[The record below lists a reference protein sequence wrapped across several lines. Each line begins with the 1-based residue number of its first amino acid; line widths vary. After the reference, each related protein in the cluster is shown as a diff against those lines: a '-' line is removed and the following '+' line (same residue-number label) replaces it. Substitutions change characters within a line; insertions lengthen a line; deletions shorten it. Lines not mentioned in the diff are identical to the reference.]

1 MSSSQR
7 PQPSPG
13 WPVCATHA
21 APRRTADAA
30 TNMSLTILVGFAM
43 HGPLLFLCCSR
54 PAFKKD
60 RCHSFSTGDPPAGP
74 VLCRTFGATRSCL
87 VRLQEI
93 KGARS
98 PRLVVLAVHGSRKR
112 LRRAIGRK
120 VTLHLA
126 HFPLW
131 HDDPWHGQ
139 GTSLLFHRCQSSLF
153 STETVW
159 SNRTSVK
166 VSFPRSPPDSTTPWV
181 FQNV

>member
-13 WPVCATHA
+13 WLVCATHA

-30 TNMSLTILVGFAM
+30 TNMSLTFLVGFAM
-43 HGPLLFLCCSR
+43 HGVRHVSRRPVAVFVLLTTSFQKRSVSLLLAGWPCPLPHVWSNAL
-54 PAFKKD
+54 
-60 RCHSFSTGDPPAGP
+60 
-74 VLCRTFGATRSCL
+74 VSC
-87 VRLQEI
+87 VQLQEN
-93 KGARS
+93 KEVRS

-120 VTLHLA
+120 MTLHLA

-139 GTSLLFHRCQSSLF
+139 GTCQSSLL
-153 STETVW
+153 STETMW

-166 VSFPRSPPDSTTPWV
+166 VSFPSSPPDSTTTWV